1 MTQKNIKI
9 FINEIYSKG
18 PKKYYATNKTDVYH
32 IDDIWS
38 LDILDLK
45 DYDPGNNKGYRYILV
60 VIDNFSKFG
69 WTVPLKN
76 KNAQTIK
83 DSFENILINSKRK
96 PNLIE
101 TDRGKEFY
109 NNIFQDFLNKINI
122 KLYSRNSSYGAVFA
136 ERFNRTIRDLL
147 KKIVFEKGYG
157 NWIDVLP
164 MITKQYNNKT
174 HSSTKLTPTQAS
186 LKKNEGYVYKNLLD
200 KRKKIKP
207 KFQIDDLVRVAD
219 LKKTFSKG
227 DTTNWSYKLYKITEI
242 INDTIPIYKINNLP
256 ERYNE
261 SLLKKTDLTMKE
273 NNSVMKKLRLD
284 IV

>member
-9 FINEIYSKG
+9 FINEIYSKP
-18 PKKYYATNKTDVYH
+18 PKKYYPTNKTDVYY

-38 LDILDLK
+38 LDISDLK
-45 DYDPGNNKGYRYILV
+45 DYGPKNNRDYRYVLV
-60 VIDNFSKFG
+60 TIDNFSKFG

-76 KNAQTIK
+76 KNAITKK
-83 DSFENILINSKRK
+83 DSFENIMLSSKRK

-101 TDRGKEFY
+101 SDRGKEFY
-109 NNIFQDFLNKINI
+109 NNKFQDCLNKNNI

-147 KKIVFEKGYG
+147 QKIVFERGDA

-164 MITKQYNNKT
+164 TITNQYNNPI
-174 HSSTKLTPTQAS
+174 HSSIKLSPKDAS
-186 LKKNEGYVYKNLLD
+186 LKKNEGFVYKNLLD
-200 KRKKIKP
+200 KRKKVKP
-207 KFQIDDLVRVAD
+207 KFQINDLVRTAD

-242 INDTIPIYKINNLP
+242 INDTIPSYKIDNLS

-261 SLLKKTDLTMKE
+261 SLLKKTDLTLKE
-273 NNSVMKKLRLD
+273 NNSVMKKLKID
-284 IV
+284 II

>member
-9 FINEIYSKG
+9 FINEIYSK
-18 PKKYYATNKTDVYH
+18 PPRKNYATNKTDVYH

-45 DYDPGNNKGYRYILV
+45 DYGPENNRGYRYVLV

-69 WTVPLKN
+69 WTTPLKN

-83 DSFENILINSKRK
+83 DSFENILLSSKRK

-109 NNIFQDFLNKINI
+109 NNIFQDFLNKNDI
-122 KLYSRNSSYGAVFA
+122 KLYSRNTSLGAVFA
-136 ERFNRTIRDLL
+136 EKFNRTIRDIL
-147 KKIVFEKGYG
+147 KKIVFEQGDA
-157 NWIDVLP
+157 NWIDVLQT
-164 MITKQYNNKT
+164 ITKQYNNRI
-174 HSSTKLTPTQAS
+174 HSSTKLTPIRAS
-186 LKKNEGYVYKNLLD
+186 LKKNESFVYKNLLD
-200 KRKKIKP
+200 KRKKIQP
-207 KFQIDDLVRVAD
+207 KFQINDLVRTAD

-227 DTTNWSYKLYKITEI
+227 DMTNWSYKLYKITEI
-242 INDTIPIYKINNLP
+242 INDTIAAYKIDNLK

-261 SLLKKTDLTMKE
+261 SLLKKTELTLKE
-273 NNSVMKKLRLD
+273 NDAVMKILNLN
-284 IV
+284 

>member
-9 FINEIYSKG
+9 FINEIYSKP
-18 PKKYYATNKTDVYH
+18 PKRNFITNKTDVYF

-45 DYDPGNNKGYRYILV
+45 DYGPENNRGYRYVLV

-76 KNAQTIK
+76 KNGQTIK
-83 DSFENILINSKRK
+83 DSVENILISSKRK

-109 NNIFQDFLNKINI
+109 NNIFKEFLNKNNI
-122 KLYSRNSSYGAVFA
+122 KLYSRNTYLGAVFA
-136 ERFNRTIRDLL
+136 ERFNKCIRDLL
-147 KKIVFEKGYG
+147 KRPVFENGDG
-157 NWIDVLP
+157 NWIDILP
-164 MITKQYNNKT
+164 TITKQYNNRV
-174 HSSTKLTPTQAS
+174 HSSTKPSPKVAS

-200 KRKKIKP
+200 KRKKVSP
-207 KFQIDDLVRVAD
+207 KIQINEFARVAD

-242 INDTIPIYKINNLP
+242 INDIFPSYRIDNLK

-261 SLLKKTDLTMKE
+261 SLLKKTELTSKE
-273 NNSVMKKLRLD
+273 NKDGVKKLNLS
-284 IV
+284 